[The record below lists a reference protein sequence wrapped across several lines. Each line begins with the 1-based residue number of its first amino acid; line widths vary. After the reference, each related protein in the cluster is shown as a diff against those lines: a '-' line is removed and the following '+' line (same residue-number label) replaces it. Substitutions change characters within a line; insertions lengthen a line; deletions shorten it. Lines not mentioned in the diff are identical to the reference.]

1 MQKRPFIRKPF
12 FRPAKK
18 QNPHNINSEI
28 RAPRIRLVGDNVTVG
43 IYDTRDALRIAEEQE
58 LDLVEISPTADPPV
72 CKIIDYQKFLYEQK
86 KKQKELKAKTSKQHV
101 IKEVR
106 FTPNTDDHDFEF
118 KAKHAESFLKEG
130 AKVKAYIQ
138 FRGRG
143 ILFKERGELML
154 LKLAERV
161 KDVGA
166 LEQMPL
172 LEGKRM
178 IATLAPKAKK

>member
-1 MQKRPFIRKPF
+1 M
-12 FRPAKK
+12 
-18 QNPHNINSEI
+18 
-28 RAPRIRLVGDNVTVG
+28 G
-43 IYDTRDALRIAEEQE
+43 IYDTREALRIAEAKE

-72 CKIIDYQKFLYEQK
+72 CKVMDYQKFLYEQK
-86 KKQKELKAKTSKQHV
+86 KKQKELKAKTAKQHV

-118 KAKHAESFLKEG
+118 KAKHAENFLKEG
-130 AKVKAYIQ
+130 AKVKAYVQ
-138 FRGRG
+138 FKGRG
-143 ILFKERGELML
+143 ILFRERGELML

-161 KDVGA
+161 KEVGV

-178 IATLAPKAKK
+178 FATLAPRGKK